1 MSSVFRKCLI
11 AIIGT
16 TGVGKSQL
24 AIELARKLNGE
35 VINADALQV
44 YKGYGII
51 TNKVTDSETTGVP
64 HHLLGFVDPAKEYTV
79 QEFEHDALTK
89 IEEIHGRNRIPI
101 LVGGTNYYIQSVMFQ
116 KSLIR
121 DPTGSPKNNQQQTP
135 DNDRCFEKTKVG
147 KSNQELW
154 DELRQIDPIM
164 AENWH
169 PNNRRKVLRSLE
181 VFHATGRRHSEWVAE
196 SEEARKKEET
206 LRLPTLVFWLY
217 ADTNVLDQRLDTRV
231 DDMIKRGMFGE
242 LDQLAKDLNDPAAL
256 SGQKDDFCVGLK
268 QAIGFREFKAYL
280 SSISDSEISAS
291 ERERLKIV
299 GIEEMKTSTRRY
311 ARRQITWIRNKLL
324 PECRSTAAKMTKA
337 HSFVLD
343 ATDLSNWESE
353 VQNRALG
360 IAQSFVGGSELP
372 NPRTTSDVAN
382 KLLSEIKE
390 TPNSILAWK
399 RHLCSVCSMSIKDSP
414 NGEATEVWL
423 NGDDEY
429 RQHLQS
435 KQHKNNVRYRKRLAQ
450 ASEHGGTNELSSD
463 ISRPAKRLNNGL
475 KDDSS

>member
-1 MSSVFRKCLI
+1 MSGVFRKCLV
-11 AIIGT
+11 AITGT

-24 AIELARKLNGE
+24 AIELARRLNGE

-51 TNKVTDSETTGVP
+51 TNKVTDGEMDGIP
-64 HHLLGFVDPAKEYTV
+64 HHLLGFVDPAREYTV
-79 QEFEHDALTK
+79 QEFEHDALEK
-89 IEEIHGRNRIPI
+89 IDEIHGRNRIPI

-121 DPTGSPKNNQQQTP
+121 DPGSPKNHQAP
-135 DNDRCFEKTKVG
+135 ANDRSFELARTE
-147 KSNQELW
+147 KSNRELW

-181 VFHATGRRHSEWVAE
+181 VFHTTGRKHSEWVAE
-196 SEEARKKEET
+196 SEEARRKEET
-206 LRLPTLVFWLY
+206 LRFPTLVFWLY
-217 ADTNVLDQRLDTRV
+217 ADTPVLDRRLDNRV
-231 DDMIKRGMFGE
+231 DDMIKRGMFDE
-242 LDQLAKDLNDPAAL
+242 LDQLAGDLDDPAAL

-280 SSISDSEISAS
+280 ASTSDPRVPAS
-291 ERERLKIV
+291 ERERLRRH

-324 PECRSTAAKMTKA
+324 PECRSTATKDAKA

-343 ATDLSNWESE
+343 ATDLGAWEAD
-353 VQNRALG
+353 VQRRALD
-360 IAQSFVGGSELP
+360 IAQSFVSGTELP
-372 NPRTTSDVAN
+372 DPKTTSDVAN
-382 KLLSEIKE
+382 KLLSEIKDK
-390 TPNSILAWK
+390 PNSILAWK
-399 RHLCSVCSMSIKDSP
+399 RHLCSVCSMSAEDSP
-414 NGEATEVWL
+414 SGEATEVWL

-429 RQHLQS
+429 KQHLRS
-435 KQHKNNVRYRKRLAQ
+435 KQHKNNARHRKRLAQ
-450 ASEHGGTNELSSD
+450 DSGPDTEELDRSEST
-463 ISRPAKRLNNGL
+463 RPAKRSNPGS
-475 KDDSS
+475 KGCSAA